1 MVILL
6 FIAFP
11 SLYILYL
18 TEDSCISGCIV
29 KVIGHQWYWEYQ
41 YSGAFGEFEF
51 NSYILTSGTELYR
64 NLDVDN
70 RVLVPTLVPSLFI
83 ITSADVLHS

>member
-1 MVILL
+1 VIVVSYLFVMVSVSSGLDKFITESHFLEFVWTLIPIIILL

-29 KVIGHQWYWEYQ
+29 KVIGHQWY
-41 YSGAFGEFEF
+41 
-51 NSYILTSGTELYR
+51 
-64 NLDVDN
+64 
-70 RVLVPTLVPSLFI
+70 
-83 ITSADVLHS
+83 